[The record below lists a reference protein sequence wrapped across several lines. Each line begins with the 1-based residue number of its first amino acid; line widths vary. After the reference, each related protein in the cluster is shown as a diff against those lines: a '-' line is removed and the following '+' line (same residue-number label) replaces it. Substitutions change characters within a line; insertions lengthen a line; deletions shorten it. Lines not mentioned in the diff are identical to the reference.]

1 MKISDASPSAG
12 MINRIDAH
20 IEFSFKGESHELS
33 STLDLDRVL
42 EKYLT
47 LPSLHLVMAVEHG
60 IDTYSYLYEV
70 MQEEDIR
77 FDNAQGLAADFLV
90 DDVFDMAGYAAQRDQ
105 SQANT
110 SLQAIALQE
119 MGIEDLEQH
128 PRLKN
133 ALLRAYQLGLEA

>member
-1 MKISDASPSAG
+1 MNLTESRAPSP
-12 MINRIDAH
+12 NRIDAH
-20 IEFSFKGESHELS
+20 IEFSFRGESYDLS

-47 LPSLHLVMAVEHG
+47 LPSLHIVLAVEHG

-77 FDNAQGLAADFLV
+77 FDNAQGMAADFLT
-90 DDVFDMAGYAAQRDQ
+90 DGVFDLEGFTAQWGEGHLT
-105 SQANT
+105 AP
-110 SLQAIALQE
+110 LQIIAQQE
-119 MGIEDLEQH
+119 LGIEDIEQH
-128 PRLKN
+128 PQLKN